1 MVLGSSPVAV
11 TSDDVQFLRHG
22 AQQTDRQMDRQEKR
36 QREVGAPPN
45 ENCTGAMTTAKN
57 EVFIGL

>member
-1 MVLGSSPVAV
+1 MVHN
-11 TSDDVQFLRHG
+11 R
-22 AQQTDRQMDRQEKR
+22 QTDRWTDRQKKR

-45 ENCTGAMTTAKN
+45 ENCTGAMTAAKN